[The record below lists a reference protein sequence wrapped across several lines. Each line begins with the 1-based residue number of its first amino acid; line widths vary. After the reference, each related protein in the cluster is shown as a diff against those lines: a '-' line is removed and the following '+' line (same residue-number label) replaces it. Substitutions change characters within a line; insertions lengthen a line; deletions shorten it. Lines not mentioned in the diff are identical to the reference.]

1 MRCNAF
7 PLQSEQTMTTA
18 SLESRIEESFAA
30 GADTVS
36 DVDALDT
43 FLELRNALEAGTLRA
58 AEPDAAAPTGWR
70 VNAWV
75 KRGILLGFRI
85 GALTEMSGGGA
96 LSFLDKATYPARRFV
111 PENGVRIVP
120 GGSSVRSGAYVAR
133 GVVMM
138 PPAYINVGAY
148 VDEGSM
154 VDSHALVGSCAQIG
168 RRVHLSAGA
177 QIGGVLEP
185 VNASPVIIEDDVLVG
200 GNTGVYEGTIVRR
213 GAVLAAGTILTRG
226 TPVYDLVNAATLKA
240 TPETPLIIPERAVVV
255 PGSRAVPAG
264 YGRQMNLSVY
274 TPVIVK
280 YRDEKTDLSTALE
293 ELLR

>member
-1 MRCNAF
+1 
-7 PLQSEQTMTTA
+7 MTTA

-43 FLELRNALEAGTLRA
+43 FLELRNALEAGPLRA

-85 GALTEMSGGGA
+85 GALTQMSGGGA

-111 PENGVRIVP
+111 PEDGVRIVP
-120 GGSSVRSGAYVAR
+120 GGSSVRSGAFVAR

-148 VDEGSM
+148 VGEGTM

-226 TPVYDLVNAATLKA
+226 TPVYDVVHRTILKA
-240 TPETPLIIPERAVVV
+240 TPATPLIIPERAVVV
-255 PGSRAVPAG
+255 PGARAVTGG
-264 YGRQMNLSVY
+264 YGKQMGLSVY

-280 YRDEKTDLSTALE
+280 YRDEKTDLSTTLE

>member
-1 MRCNAF
+1 
-7 PLQSEQTMTTA
+7 MTTA

-58 AEPDAAAPTGWR
+58 AEPDAAAPTRWR

-85 GALTEMSGGGA
+85 GALTQMSGGDA
-96 LSFLDKATYPARRFV
+96 LSFLDKATYPARSFT
-111 PENGVRIVP
+111 PEDGVRIVP
-120 GGSSVRSGAYVAR
+120 GGSSVRSGAFVAR

-148 VDEGSM
+148 VDEGTM

-226 TPVYDLVNAATLKA
+226 TPVYDVVNRTILKA
-240 TPETPLIIPERAVVV
+240 NAEMPLIIPEGAVVV

-280 YRDEKTDLSTALE
+280 YRDEKTDLSTTLE